1 VEIEINLVLVL
12 FPPSQQT
19 CTCDPG
25 HRTFLCKQFNIA
37 TERCILVAMLGY
49 KIRMELE
56 NEEN

>member
-1 VEIEINLVLVL
+1 MNPVRTL
-12 FPPSQQT
+12 FPLTQQT

-25 HRTFLCKQFNIA
+25 HRTFLRKQFNIA
-37 TERCILVAMLGY
+37 TERCILIAMLRY